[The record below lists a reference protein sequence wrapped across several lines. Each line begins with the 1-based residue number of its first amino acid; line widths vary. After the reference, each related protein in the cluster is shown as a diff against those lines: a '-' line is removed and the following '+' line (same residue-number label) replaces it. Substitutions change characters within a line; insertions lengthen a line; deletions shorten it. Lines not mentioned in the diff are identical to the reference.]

1 MKKNGSHAHLKLKVI
16 PNINYEF
23 DDVIENVEKLLDFH
37 FPETN
42 IEIRNEVQKL
52 STKFLLKIDYD
63 YDKFMRIANHT
74 KGFNKWSDLYQKMTE
89 GLPRIASAVLDLY
102 FQMKMVP
109 SYDVYNDT
117 LIYAYLE
124 DIQPFLD

>member
-23 DDVIENVEKLLDFH
+23 DDVIENVELLLDFH

-52 STKFLLKIDYD
+52 SNKFFLEIDFDYD
-63 YDKFMRIANHT
+63 EFMRIANHT
-74 KGFNKWSDLYQKMTE
+74 QGFNEWRNLVKKMTE
-89 GLPRIASAVLDLY
+89 RLPEIASAVLDLY
-102 FQMKMVP
+102 FQMRMVQ
-109 SYDVYNDT
+109 SYDVYNDI